1 MRDVILNGGCS
12 HSCRILNTILPLYRD
27 FAFVVHLV
35 VHDCVPVY
43 ACAGAICTG
52 VKVVST
58 PER

>member
-35 VHDCVPVY
+35 VHDCVPV
-43 ACAGAICTG
+43 
-52 VKVVST
+52 
-58 PER
+58 